1 MNLHKSIL
9 EAVNQAQLDDV
20 EKFADRLFAKIGI
33 DVSFTRHFIERMN
46 DERNGKDVSSAELIR
61 IFKKEYEKYGKDVKT
76 LDDNIEAVFMDLSSD
91 LNLPFVIRD
100 RRDGKELIA
109 KTIMRKPE
117 FKTNDQTYKVQ

>member
-1 MNLHKSIL
+1 MNLHKSII
-9 EAVNQAQLDDV
+9 EEVNQQQLDDV

-33 DVSFTRHFIERMN
+33 DISFTRHFIERMN
-46 DERNGKDVSSAELIR
+46 DERNGKEVSAAELIR

-117 FKTNDQTYKVQ
+117 FKTNDPTYKVQ

>member
-9 EAVNQAQLDDV
+9 EEVSQTQLDDV

-46 DERNGKDVSSAELIR
+46 DERNGKDVSAAELIR
-61 IFKKEYEKYGKDVKT
+61 IFKKEYEKYGKDVES
-76 LDDNIEAVFMDLSSD
+76 LDDNMEAVFMDLSSD
-91 LNLPFVIRD
+91 LNLPFVIKD
-100 RRDGKELIA
+100 RRNGKELIA

-117 FKTNDQTYKVQ
+117 FKTNDQTYKIQ

>member
-1 MNLHKSIL
+1 MNLHRSIL
-9 EAVNQAQLDDV
+9 EAIDQKQLDDV

-46 DERNGKDVSSAELIR
+46 DDRNGKPVSSAELIR
-61 IFKKEYEKYGKDVKT
+61 VFKKEYEKYGKDVKT
-76 LDDNIEAVFMDLSSD
+76 LADNIEAVFMDLSSD

-100 RRDGKELIA
+100 RKDEKELIA

-117 FKTNDQTYKVQ
+117 FKTNDPTYKVQ